1 MRMVAKDL
9 MTANPACATIDT
21 PLQEVARMMVDC
33 DCGEIP
39 IVERADSK
47 TPVGVVTD
55 RDIVTRTVAQ
65 GQNPLN
71 ATAGDVMTRPAVCA
85 KETDDADTIKHL
97 METHQ
102 IRRIPVVGRNG
113 DIAGIVSVA
122 DLARRDSRKD
132 VGDVVREVSAPAR

>member
-1 MRMVAKDL
+1 MVAKDL
-9 MTANPACATIDT
+9 MTANPACATMDT
-21 PLQEVARMMVDC
+21 PLQDVARMMVDC

-39 IVERADSK
+39 IVDRADSK
-47 TPVGVVTD
+47 RPVGVVTD
-55 RDIVTRTVAQ
+55 RDIVTRTIAK
-65 GQNPLN
+65 GKNPLS
-71 ATAGDVMTRPAVCA
+71 ASAGDVMTKPAVCA
-85 KETDDADTIKHL
+85 KETDDADTIKAL

-132 VGDVVREVSAPAR
+132 VGAVVREVSAPAR

>member
-1 MRMVAKDL
+1 MVANDL
-9 MTANPACATIDT
+9 MTANPACATMDT
-21 PLQEVARMMVDC
+21 PLQDVARMMVDC

-39 IVERADSK
+39 IVDRSDSK
-47 TPVGVVTD
+47 KPVGVVTD
-55 RDIVTRTVAQ
+55 RDIVTRTIAQ
-65 GQNPLN
+65 GKNPLS
-71 ATAGDVMTRPAVCA
+71 ATAGDVMTKPAVCA
-85 KETDDADTIKHL
+85 KETDDADTIKRL

-113 DIAGIVSVA
+113 EITGIVSVA